1 MIWDMVEIAACVV
14 ETVLIVDFLGK
25 YLGYKDKTKVW
36 LKCLIFFVLEMIN
49 LLVLSEIIQSEIVSS
64 VVLIAISL
72 GYSCVFLKGSIFEKI
87 FIVFFNI
94 VMILVVNTLV
104 LTLFGGALDADL
116 DELAM
121 MRNSARVMI
130 LVTTKFLYFLCTRL
144 MLKVKR
150 GDSYSLSS
158 KEWLSVLGIFALTL
172 LVGVMMFEAVWKKE
186 YNEYVLAVLAVGLIL
201 INVITYMLIRKLSRD
216 NAQKTEMAMLQLQV
230 SEQKERMKEIDI
242 MYNEILQIR
251 HDIRKCINSAAV
263 LLQQK
268 KYSEAEKYLGELSTE
283 KLGTVKEY
291 YVMKSGIV
299 SAVINSKLSECK
311 RNNIRLDAEVS
322 DCTDGFP
329 EMEISILLSNLF
341 DNAIESCMKLND
353 GRYLSLR
360 INDHMGYVSILM
372 KNSCSGGKLLLKT
385 TKADKKNHGFGI
397 KTICEIAEKYNGI
410 HNFNVAGNEF
420 IADIWLKKQ

>member
-36 LKCLIFFVLEMIN
+36 LKGLIFFVLEMIN
-49 LLVLSEIIQSEIVSS
+49 LLVISEIIQSEIVSS

-87 FIVFFNI
+87 FIAFFNI

-201 INVITYMLIRKLSRD
+201 INVITYMLLRKLSRD

-230 SEQKERMKEIDI
+230 SEQKCVCQVE
-242 MYNEILQIR
+242 
-251 HDIRKCINSAAV
+251 SA
-263 LLQQK
+263 
-268 KYSEAEKYLGELSTE
+268 
-283 KLGTVKEY
+283 
-291 YVMKSGIV
+291 
-299 SAVINSKLSECK
+299 
-311 RNNIRLDAEVS
+311 
-322 DCTDGFP
+322 
-329 EMEISILLSNLF
+329 
-341 DNAIESCMKLND
+341 
-353 GRYLSLR
+353 
-360 INDHMGYVSILM
+360 
-372 KNSCSGGKLLLKT
+372 
-385 TKADKKNHGFGI
+385 
-397 KTICEIAEKYNGI
+397 
-410 HNFNVAGNEF
+410 
-420 IADIWLKKQ
+420 